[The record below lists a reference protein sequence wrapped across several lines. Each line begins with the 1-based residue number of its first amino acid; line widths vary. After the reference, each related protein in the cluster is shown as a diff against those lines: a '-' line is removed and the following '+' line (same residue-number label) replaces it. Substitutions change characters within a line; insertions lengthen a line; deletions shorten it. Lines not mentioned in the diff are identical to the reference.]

1 MKTYRMTRMLVTM
14 LVVLF
19 GCLLPVLSGCSNVL
33 GLPKSGA
40 VQVIKPAEQDVRRI
54 FTNPSGPVKD
64 AQPEAIVKGF
74 FDALPA
80 GVQSDGFKTARRFL
94 TGAASNWWN
103 SDAETT
109 VYSGAPQIARKASFA
124 DSSAANDEIAVS
136 VRLQVQGMLDSHGVY
151 LAVPEE
157 TETYDFTLSKVQGQW
172 RIGKLPSG
180 VMVGADDFKQAYRQ
194 VSLYQLGTSRKELI
208 PDVRWLCW
216 RDWRARAVEELLN
229 GSAAWLRDAVV
240 DTNTEQ
246 VTLRSNGVTVHDST
260 IRIRLSSVMNRMTD
274 AERSVLVRQLRLSL
288 GDGSKETSIDVVA
301 GGRNYSHADDGSSL
315 DTRSTVDPIYTLSA
329 GNIVSLKSSNAVRV
343 AQTGID
349 DADGF
354 IFSSEGG
361 AVLDHSGR
369 VKRLGADGALRDTMF
384 SGHKIRTICKGRG
397 KEIWAVDEST
407 EEIAVDA
414 DGRTRA
420 LTIPGLDDTQHVR
433 AISVSPEGDR
443 LAFSLESSKRA
454 KSGIGIIGIR
464 RGSDG
469 EVESLARS
477 FLRISDQSGVSMMT
491 FYNDIT
497 FIYAAQY
504 EQNDHTQIARRQLV
518 PGPENNQSL
527 PDAGAIAM
535 ATGEVNMYRRF
546 AVLDRLGI
554 VRTVDGSLGGTWSSA
569 DSQVMALSAQ

>member
-1 MKTYRMTRMLVTM
+1 MCV
-14 LVVLF
+14 
-19 GCLLPVLSGCSNVL
+19 GN
-33 GLPKSGA
+33 
-40 VQVIKPAEQDVRRI
+40 
-54 FTNPSGPVKD
+54 
-64 AQPEAIVKGF
+64 
-74 FDALPA
+74 A
-80 GVQSDGFKTARRFL
+80 GV
-94 TGAASNWWN
+94 
-103 SDAETT
+103 
-109 VYSGAPQIARKASFA
+109 IA
-124 DSSAANDEIAVS
+124 
-136 VRLQVQGMLDSHGVY
+136 
-151 LAVPEE
+151 
-157 TETYDFTLSKVQGQW
+157 
-172 RIGKLPSG
+172 
-180 VMVGADDFKQAYRQ
+180 
-194 VSLYQLGTSRKELI
+194 
-208 PDVRWLCW
+208 
-216 RDWRARAVEELLN
+216 RARAVELLN

-260 IRIRLSSVMNRMTD
+260 IRIWLSSVMNRMTD

-343 AQTGID
+343 AQAGID

-477 FLRISDQSGVSMMT
+477 FLRISDQSEMSMMT
-491 FYNDIT
+491 PSTTTSLLSMPRNMSRTTIHRSHDVSLCRVLKTISLFPMPEPSPWLPVRSICIGASPLLTVCGYS
-497 FIYAAQY
+497 
-504 EQNDHTQIARRQLV
+504 QNRRWLV
-518 PGPENNQSL
+518 GGHMVQCGF
-527 PDAGAIAM
+527 AG
-535 ATGEVNMYRRF
+535 Y
-546 AVLDRLGI
+546 
-554 VRTVDGSLGGTWSSA
+554 GSVPHSDECICDKHLRYTYS
-569 DSQVMALSAQ
+569 

>member
-1 MKTYRMTRMLVTM
+1 M
-14 LVVLF
+14 LVVLLF

-40 VQVIKPAEQDVRRI
+40 VQVIKPAEQDARRI

-343 AQTGID
+343 AQAGID

-397 KEIWAVDEST
+397 KER
-407 EEIAVDA
+407 
-414 DGRTRA
+414 RT
-420 LTIPGLDDTQHVR
+420 
-433 AISVSPEGDR
+433 
-443 LAFSLESSKRA
+443 
-454 KSGIGIIGIR
+454 
-464 RGSDG
+464 
-469 EVESLARS
+469 
-477 FLRISDQSGVSMMT
+477 
-491 FYNDIT
+491 
-497 FIYAAQY
+497 
-504 EQNDHTQIARRQLV
+504 
-518 PGPENNQSL
+518 
-527 PDAGAIAM
+527 
-535 ATGEVNMYRRF
+535 YRKP
-546 AVLDRLGI
+546 
-554 VRTVDGSLGGTWSSA
+554 
-569 DSQVMALSAQ
+569 

>member
-1 MKTYRMTRMLVTM
+1 MLVA
-14 LVVLF
+14 LLF

-40 VQVIKPAEQDVRRI
+40 VQVMKPTEQDTRRI
-54 FTNPSGPVKD
+54 FTNPSEPVKD

-74 FDALPA
+74 FEALPA

-94 TGAASNWWN
+94 TSAASNWWN
-103 SDAETT
+103 SDAKTM

-124 DSSAANDEIAVS
+124 DSSAVNDEITVS

-157 TETYDFTLSKVQGQW
+157 TETFDFTLSKVQGQW

-180 VMVGADDFKQAYRQ
+180 VMVGADDFKQAYR
-194 VSLYQLGTSRKELI
+194 
-208 PDVRWLCW
+208 
-216 RDWRARAVEELLN
+216 RASAVEELLN

-260 IRIRLSSVMNRMTD
+260 IRIWLSSVMNRMTD

-343 AQTGID
+343 AQAGID

>member
-1 MKTYRMTRMLVTM
+1 MLVTM
-14 LVVLF
+14 LVVLLF

-40 VQVIKPAEQDVRRI
+40 VQVIKPAKQDVRRI

-274 AERSVLVRQLRLSL
+274 AERSVLVRQLRLAL
-288 GDGSKETSIDVVA
+288 G
-301 GGRNYSHADDGSSL
+301 GGRQHADDGSSL

-343 AQTGID
+343 AQAGID

-361 AVLDHSGR
+361 TVLDHSGR

-469 EVESLARS
+469 EMESLARS

>member
-1 MKTYRMTRMLVTM
+1 MARALVTM
-14 LVVLF
+14 LVALLF

-40 VQVIKPAEQDVRRI
+40 VQVMKPTEQDTRRI

-74 FDALPA
+74 FEALPA

-94 TGAASNWWN
+94 TSAASNWWN
-103 SDAETT
+103 SDAKTM

-124 DSSAANDEIAVS
+124 DSSAVNDEITVS

-157 TETYDFTLSKVQGQW
+157 TETFDFTLSKVQGQW

-260 IRIRLSSVMNRMTD
+260 IRIWLSSVMNRMT
-274 AERSVLVRQLRLSL
+274 
-288 GDGSKETSIDVVA
+288 
-301 GGRNYSHADDGSSL
+301 DDGSSL

-343 AQTGID
+343 AQAGID
-349 DADGF
+349 DAGGF